1 MESNHKIF
9 LAFVVIIII
18 GLCGLI
24 GYLILDKSGM
34 KLSGNSTTNS
44 LKSDNFDISITTVDS
59 DKIISIDKTNIKV
72 SGTIDD
78 NNKEYRYNLNI
89 KNKGTIDTYLYSIVN
104 SDSNLSVKLL
114 YNDLELNQDK
124 ILKAKESI
132 DVILVINNKNEESV
146 DFDTNIKLVFN
157 QYSN

>member
-89 KNKGTIDTYLYSIVN
+89 KNKDYEVIS
-104 SDSNLSVKLL
+104 
-114 YNDLELNQDK
+114 EEEWK
-124 ILKAKESI
+124 IMIEK
-132 DVILVINNKNEESV
+132 
-146 DFDTNIKLVFN
+146 
-157 QYSN
+157 